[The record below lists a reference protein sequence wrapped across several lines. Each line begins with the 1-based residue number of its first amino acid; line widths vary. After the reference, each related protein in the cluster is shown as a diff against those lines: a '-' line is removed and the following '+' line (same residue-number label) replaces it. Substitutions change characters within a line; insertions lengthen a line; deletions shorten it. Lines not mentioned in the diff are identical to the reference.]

1 VRRQA
6 WRLAVALVECLIVT
20 ALVIGPF
27 LLRMLTSD
35 RF

>member
-1 VRRQA
+1 MRRLV
-6 WRLAVALVECLIVT
+6 WRLTVALVECLLVT

>member
-1 VRRQA
+1 MRRHA

-20 ALVIGPF
+20 ALMIGPF
-27 LLRMLTSD
+27 VLRMLTSD

>member
-1 VRRQA
+1 MRRLA
-6 WRLAVALVECLIVT
+6 WRLTVALVECLIVT

-27 LLRMLTSD
+27 VLRLLMTD

>member
-1 VRRQA
+1 M
-6 WRLAVALVECLIVT
+6 RLRAALTMIAECLVFT

-27 LLRMLTSD
+27 VLRMLTSD